1 MKRPMINDRL
11 MNIRVPSDLIEHS
24 RQVATEQ
31 GMSLAAFSRQSLIRN
46 LRTYID
52 HERDLIKQRIS
63 Q

>member
-11 MNIRVPSDLIEHS
+11 MNIRVPSDLIEKS
-24 RQVATEQ
+24 RQIATEQ

-46 LRTYID
+46 LKTYVD
-52 HERDLIKQRIS
+52 HERHLMQMRVS